1 MFNAPALDQLAR
13 IVVDI
18 NPYGARHGDKKEA
31 WKRVLKAFQDA
42 GFCAM
47 TSLETMKNKV
57 NAMLAYHDV
66 RFVPFIHPFTLC

>member
-31 WKRVLKAFQDA
+31 WICVLQAFQAA
-42 GFCAM
+42 GFCPT

-66 RFVPFIHPFTLC
+66 RVAFSFVPFLP